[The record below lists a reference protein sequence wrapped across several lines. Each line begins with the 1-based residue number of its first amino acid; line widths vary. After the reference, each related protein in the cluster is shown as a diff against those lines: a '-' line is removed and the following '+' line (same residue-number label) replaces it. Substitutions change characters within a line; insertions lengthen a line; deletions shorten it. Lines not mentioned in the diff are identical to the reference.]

1 MIKKLLLCAAL
12 LLTPVTASA
21 RDTVTDD
28 GNELLQTCDDT
39 GYYMQGLCLGL
50 VRGTEATL
58 DEWATAN
65 SASPYCRPANVT
77 VGQIRDLVI
86 SYIRS
91 TPESRNEP
99 RSLLMIKAQKAAW
112 PCK

>member
-39 GYYMQGLCLGL
+39 TYFMQGLCLGL
-50 VRGTEATL
+50 VRGTVATL
-58 DEWATAN
+58 DAWSSAN
-65 SASPYCRPANVT
+65 GASPYCRPTNVT
-77 VGQIRDLVI
+77 VGQIKDLVV

-91 TPESRNEP
+91 SPESRNEP
-99 RSLLMIKAQKAAW
+99 SALLITKAQKAAW